1 MLSNLTERLASVVKT
16 LRGQA
21 RITEAN
27 SAEMLREIRIALLEA
42 DVGVA
47 VIKDFL
53 ARVKE
58 EASGQAVLDSLTP
71 GQMLV
76 GIVHR
81 ELARL
86 MGNDQ
91 PAEQRSLNLAVKP
104 PAIILMAGLQGAG
117 KTTTTGKLARYL
129 KAQKKKVLLVSV
141 DVYRPAAIAQLTRL
155 AEQVGVDMLPVSDER
170 NPLILAQQALDYA
183 RVHFHDVILID
194 SAGRLAIDEAMMAE
208 IKAIS
213 DLVQPTDTLFVL
225 DAMMGQDAVNTA
237 RAFHQT
243 LQLSGVVVTK
253 MDSDARGGAAL
264 SAYGTIGCPIKFV
277 GVSEKMDGLQ
287 AFDPD
292 RMARRILGMGDMLA
306 LFEEVQQN
314 VDIASAQKLTE
325 KLKSGKGF
333 DLSDFRTQ
341 LAQMDGG
348 MSKLLDK
355 LPAAMQ
361 KAAQGA
367 NAKQL
372 ADAEKS
378 IPRMRGI
385 IDAMTPQ
392 ERQKPDLI
400 KASRKRRIASGAGV
414 QVQEVNKMLT
424 QFDSMQSMMKKMKGA
439 GMMRQLKSMMGKGF

>member
-194 SAGRLAIDEAMMAE
+194 SAGRLAIDAAMMAE

>member
-1 MLSNLTERLASVVKT
+1 MLANLTERLAGVVKT

-86 MGNDQ
+86 RGNEQ
-91 PAEQRSLNLAVKP
+91 PEEHRALNLAAKP
-104 PAIILMAGLQGAG
+104 PAIILMAGLHGAG

-155 AEQVGVDMLPVSDER
+155 AEQVGVDMLPASDER
-170 NPLILAQQALDYA
+170 NPLALAQQALDYA

-314 VDIASAQKLTE
+314 VDMASAQKLTE

-392 ERQKPDLI
+392 ERQKPELI